1 MKPFMLYF
9 NLYIIYSYLSK
20 NFQVSFKMKHDFI
33 NMVVALA
40 GDQPKEP
47 QVVWLT
53 HVIKLRLGTV
63 VGET

>member
-1 MKPFMLYF
+1 MHIMYSCFLYF
-9 NLYIIYSYLSK
+9 
-20 NFQVSFKMKHDFI
+20 QVAFKMKHDFI